1 MSNNEDPTSKFTPS
15 AQQVLGL
22 ARRAAKELGQLSKH
36 KVRPGV
42 GGFLGKRS
50 ENSGV
55 LCRLKG
61 QKPYSDWLKHN
72 LFAQC
77 IVRFSFRY
85 SLIKRKNNY
94 SANVY

>member
-1 MSNNEDPTSKFTPS
+1 M
-15 AQQVLGL
+15 
-22 ARRAAKELGQLSKH
+22 
-36 KVRPGV
+36 

-50 ENSGV
+50 ENSGM

-61 QKPYSDWLKHN
+61 QKPYSDWLKHD

-77 IVRFSFRY
+77 IARFSFRY
-85 SLIKRKNNY
+85 SLIESKNNY